1 MIRNFEIIG
10 EASNKVPEEI
20 KNEYPEI
27 EWKKIIG
34 LRNRIIHEYFG
45 VDNSIIW
52 FIIENE
58 LDQFENRIKI
68 F

>member
-1 MIRNFEIIG
+1 VIRNFEIIG